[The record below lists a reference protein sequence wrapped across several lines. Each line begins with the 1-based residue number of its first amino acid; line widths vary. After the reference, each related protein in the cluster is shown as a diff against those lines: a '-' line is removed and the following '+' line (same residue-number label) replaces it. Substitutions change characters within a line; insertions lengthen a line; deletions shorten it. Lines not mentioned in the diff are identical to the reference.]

1 MFILQAS
8 EALTQHLQ
16 VFIHNLQEMQ
26 SNQHIYSLLV
36 FQDSDVHRLYGTMAV
51 EYLAEFSAA
60 AAAAA
65 ASN

>member
-1 MFILQAS
+1 MQHVCIFACCIILANLTTVMFILQAS

-36 FQDSDVHRLYGTMAV
+36 FQDSDVHRLYG
-51 EYLAEFSAA
+51 S
-60 AAAAA
+60 
-65 ASN
+65 